1 LSRFGKIAFI
11 FVLIFVLASNF
22 SSKAEAQSEVV
33 IIDTDRL
40 NIRSGP
46 GLSYGVISTLNKN
59 DKVSILSNQG
69 DWYEIKFKDKKGWV
83 AKWYTIND
91 NEKKGISTISS
102 QVNHLNVRAK
112 PSTSSAV
119 LKQMNTGDLA
129 TKTGEQGEWTS
140 VNVDGIKG
148 WVHTNYISTTSLEK
162 VNKSSSPSKD
172 LNYFTVG
179 VNGLNVRSHGDLSS
193 KRIDLINK
201 GDTYKVLEKSGNWIK
216 IELGKGKSG
225 WVYSFH
231 GKLSNTKST
240 NINSKKTSKNVYVL
254 SDGTNLRKNA
264 STSSEVIMR
273 ANAGKQFPIVSE
285 AKDWYEVKLPTGET
299 AFVAGWV
306 VSVNDEQATT
316 VKTVKKN
323 RVAGT
328 LNGLTIVI
336 DPGHGGFDTG
346 TISVNG
352 TFEKSL
358 TQRTAEM
365 LERKLKLAGA
375 NVVLTRNMDTYIPL
389 QKRVSIGHR
398 YDADAFISVHYDAS
412 INSSI
417 NGFTTYYTHG
427 YQRELAVAVNNG
439 LASTITL
446 RNRGAQPANYLVLR
460 ENRQN
465 AILLELGFLSNA
477 LEESNVNTERFRERA
492 TQGIYQGLL
501 TFFDNQ
507 LK

>member
-11 FVLIFVLASNF
+11 FVLIFVLASDF
-22 SSKAEAQSEVV
+22 SSKAEAHSEVV

-240 NINSKKTSKNVYVL
+240 NTNAKKTSKNVYVL

-346 TISVNG
+346 TIGVNG

-375 NVVLTRNMDTYIPL
+375 NVVLTRNMDTFISL
-389 QKRVSIGHR
+389 QKRASIGHR